1 MSSILTAIV
10 SGANRGIGREISLS
24 LAAEGY
30 KTLLFGRN
38 ESELEDVSN
47 EISIKYPLSIKPEIY
62 ICDLNDTDKLTS
74 LLDEIVENNTSID
87 VLVNNAGIYKSG
99 SHENTLADFENIL
112 SINLSAPFIFLKKI
126 IPQMKSQQSGYIFNV
141 ASRAGKIGFEQS
153 GLYSSSKF
161 ALVGL
166 SESIYRELSKFNIK
180 VTALCPSFVNTE
192 MAINASAPME
202 PKEMIQVE
210 DLSNTIKYLLKL
222 SKNAYV
228 RELWIDSRLAII

>member
-47 EISIKYPLSIKPEIY
+47 EISIKYPLSPKPEIY

>member
-1 MSSILTAIV
+1 
-10 SGANRGIGREISLS
+10 
-24 LAAEGY
+24 
-30 KTLLFGRN
+30 
-38 ESELEDVSN
+38 
-47 EISIKYPLSIKPEIY
+47 
-62 ICDLNDTDKLTS
+62 
-74 LLDEIVENNTSID
+74 
-87 VLVNNAGIYKSG
+87 
-99 SHENTLADFENIL
+99 
-112 SINLSAPFIFLKKI
+112 
-126 IPQMKSQQSGYIFNV
+126 MKSQQSGYIFNV